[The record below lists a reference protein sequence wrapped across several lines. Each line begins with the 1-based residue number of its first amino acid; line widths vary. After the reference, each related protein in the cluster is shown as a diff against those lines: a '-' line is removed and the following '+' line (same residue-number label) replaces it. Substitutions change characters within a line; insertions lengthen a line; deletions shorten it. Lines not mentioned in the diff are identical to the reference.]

1 MSTTTT
7 TIKRT
12 FFQGIIITGLCL
24 SASAVQATPRAI
36 DSFSSNTR
44 PLSSASAQT
53 GKQKPAVGAAAL
65 SMTSDPS
72 PALTWFEKFDAL
84 QQKYRPSDSDKV
96 ILVRP
101 LMQEAERVRQWIET
115 ASKVA
120 KNYKILAKSLKALPT
135 PAGMNDI
142 KEYSNLTA
150 DWYDDAASVYVDLIK
165 PRRPAK
171 TIEELQDSLN
181 TIKKKSD
188 SLSSTIA
195 NLRQMDFSLR
205 RNYKVHLAMQD
216 DALQQYVRSK

>member
-1 MSTTTT
+1 MSATS
-7 TIKRT
+7 TIKT
-12 FFQGIIITGLCL
+12 IFTQGIIITGLCL
-24 SASAVQATPRAI
+24 SGSAVEATPRAI

-53 GKQKPAVGAAAL
+53 GSQKPAVGAAAQ
-65 SMTSDPS
+65 SMASDQT
-72 PALTWFEKFDAL
+72 PALAWFEKFDAL

-101 LMQEAERVRQWIET
+101 LMQEAERVRQWKET
-115 ASKVA
+115 ANKVA
-120 KNYKILAKSLKALPT
+120 QNYRILAKSLRALPA

-142 KEYSNLTA
+142 KEYSNLTS
-150 DWYDDAASVYVDLIK
+150 DWYEDAASVYVDLIR

-171 TIEELQDSLN
+171 TIEELQDSVN

-216 DALQQYVRSK
+216 DALQQFVRGK